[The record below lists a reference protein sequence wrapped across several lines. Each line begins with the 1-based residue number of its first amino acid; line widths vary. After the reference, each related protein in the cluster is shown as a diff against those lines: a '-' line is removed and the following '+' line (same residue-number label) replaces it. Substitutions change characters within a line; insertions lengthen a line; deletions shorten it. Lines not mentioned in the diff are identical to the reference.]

1 VSGMR
6 RREFV
11 ILLGGGAAAAWPLA
25 ARAQQRNP
33 VKRLGVLWG
42 LAENDNVYEL
52 YLSVF
57 KQRLQD
63 LGWIDGRNVRV
74 EYRFTGGVAERI
86 RIAARELVALAPDVI
101 FATTNPAVAA
111 LLEETRT
118 IPIVFT
124 LVSDSVGSGFVPSL
138 AHPGG
143 NITGFHNF
151 EPEFSGKW
159 LEILKEVEPEVRRV
173 AFLHHPQTAAHIG
186 FLRVIEAASSSAGVT
201 VTAAGVRD
209 ASEFE
214 PALKASAREPNSGV
228 IVAPSPITTFRR
240 DLIITLARQLDLPA
254 IYPFRYF
261 PKSGGLVSYGI
272 DQMEQARGGA
282 SYIDRVLRGAN
293 PGELPV
299 QLPTKYEL
307 AINLKTARTLGL
319 KIPESFLLRADEVI
333 E

>member
-1 VSGMR
+1 
-6 RREFV
+6 
-11 ILLGGGAAAAWPLA
+11 
-25 ARAQQRNP
+25 

-42 LAENDNVYEL
+42 LAENDNVYEP
-52 YLSVF
+52 YLSAF

-74 EYRFTGGVAERI
+74 EYRFTGGVTERI
-86 RIAARELVALAPDVI
+86 RVAARELVALAPDVI

-111 LLEETRT
+111 LLQETQT

-151 EPEFSGKW
+151 EPELSGKW
-159 LEILKEVEPEVRRV
+159 LEILKEVAPEVRRV

-186 FLRVIEAASSSAGVT
+186 FLRAIEAASNSI
-201 VTAAGVRD
+201 AAVARD
-209 ASEFE
+209 ASEIE
-214 PALKASAREPNSGV
+214 PALTAFAREPNGGV

-240 DLIITLARQLDLPA
+240 ELIITLARQLDLPA

-282 SYIDRVLRGAN
+282 SYVDRVLRGAN

-299 QLPTKYEL
+299 QLPTRYEL
-307 AINLKTARTLGL
+307 AINLKTAKTLGL
-319 KIPESFLLRADEVI
+319 TIPEPFLLLADEVV

>member
-1 VSGMR
+1 MSDVR
-6 RREFV
+6 RRQF
-11 ILLGGGAAAAWPLA
+11 ITLLGGAAAAWPFA
-25 ARAQQRNP
+25 ARAQQRDH

-42 LAENDNVYEL
+42 LAENDNVYEP
-52 YLSVF
+52 YLSAF
-57 KQRLQD
+57 KQRLLD
-63 LGWIDGRNVRV
+63 LGWIDGRNIRV
-74 EYRFTGGVAERI
+74 EYWFTGGVTERI
-86 RIAARELVALAPDVI
+86 RIAARDLVAVAPDVI

-111 LLEETRT
+111 LLQETQT

-151 EPEFSGKW
+151 EPELSGKW
-159 LEILKEVEPEVRRV
+159 LEILKEVAPEVRRV

-186 FLRVIEAASSSAGVT
+186 FLRAIEVASKSVGVK
-201 VTAAGVRD
+201 VTAAGARD
-209 ASEFE
+209 ASEIE
-214 PALKASAREPNSGV
+214 PVLKAFAREPNGGV
-228 IVAPSPITTFRR
+228 IVAPSPITTFQRE
-240 DLIITLARQLDLPA
+240 LIITLARQLDLPT

-282 SYIDRVLRGAN
+282 SYIDRVLRGSN

-299 QLPTKYEL
+299 QLPTRYEL
-307 AINLKTARTLGL
+307 AVNLKIAKKLGL

>member
-1 VSGMR
+1 MKR
-6 RREFV
+6 RKF
-11 ILLGGGAAAAWPLA
+11 ITLLSGAAAAWPLA
-25 ARAQQRNP
+25 AHAQQRNR

-42 LAENDNVYEL
+42 LAENDNVYEPH
-52 YLSVF
+52 LSAF

-63 LGWIDGRNVRV
+63 LGWIDGRNIRV
-74 EYRFTGGVAERI
+74 EYRFTGGVTERI
-86 RIAARELVALAPDVI
+86 RIAAQELAALAPDVI

-111 LLEETRT
+111 LLQETKT
-118 IPIVFT
+118 IPIVFA

-151 EPEFSGKW
+151 EPELSGKW
-159 LEILKEVEPEVRRV
+159 LEILKEVAPEVRRV
-173 AFLHHPQTAAHIG
+173 AFLHHPQTTAHLQ
-186 FLRVIEAASSSAGVT
+186 FLRVIEAASSSVGVT
-201 VTAAGVRD
+201 VAAAGARD
-209 ASEFE
+209 ASEIE
-214 PALKASAREPNSGV
+214 PVITTFAREPNGGV

-240 DLIITLARQLDLPA
+240 EVIITLARQLALPA

-261 PKSGGLVSYGI
+261 PTSGGLVSYGI
-272 DQMEQARGGA
+272 DQMEQVSGGA
-282 SYIDRVLRGAN
+282 SYVDRVLRGEN

-307 AINLKTARTLGL
+307 AINLKTAKALGL

>member
-1 VSGMR
+1 MR
-6 RREFV
+6 RREF
-11 ILLGGGAAAAWPLA
+11 ITLLGGAAAWPLA
-25 ARAQQRNP
+25 ARAQQRDR
-33 VKRLGVLWG
+33 VKYLGVLWG
-42 LAENDNVYEL
+42 LAENDNVYEP
-52 YLSVF
+52 YLSAF

-63 LGWIDGRNVRV
+63 LGWIEGRNVRI
-74 EYRFTGGVAERI
+74 EYRFTGGVTERM
-86 RIAARELVALAPDVI
+86 RVAARELVALAPDVI

-111 LLEETRT
+111 LLQETRT

-151 EPEFSGKW
+151 EPDLSGKW
-159 LEILKEVEPEVRRV
+159 LEILKEIAPDVRRV
-173 AFLHHPQTAAHIG
+173 AFLHHPQRAAHIS
-186 FLRVIEAASSSAGVT
+186 FLRVIEAASRSAGVT
-201 VTAAGVRD
+201 VTAAGARD
-209 ASEFE
+209 ASEIE
-214 PALKASAREPNSGV
+214 PVLTAFAREPNGGV

-240 DLIITLARQLDLPA
+240 ELIIRLARQLYLPA
-254 IYPFRYF
+254 MYPFRYF
-261 PKSGGLVSYGI
+261 PESGGLVSYGI

-282 SYIDRVLRGAN
+282 AYIDRVLHGSN

-307 AINLKTARTLGL
+307 AINLKAAKTLNL

>member
-1 VSGMR
+1 MK
-6 RREFV
+6 RREF
-11 ILLGGGAAAAWPLA
+11 ITLLGGAAATWPLA
-25 ARAQQRNP
+25 ARAQQPDR

-42 LAENDNVYEL
+42 LAENDNAYEP
-52 YLSVF
+52 YLLAF

-63 LGWIDGRNVRV
+63 LGWIEGRNVRV
-74 EYRFTGGVAERI
+74 DYRFTGGLTERI
-86 RIAARELVALAPDVI
+86 RVQARDLVALAPDAI

-111 LLEETRT
+111 LLQETRT

-138 AHPGG
+138 ARPGG

-151 EPEFSGKW
+151 EPELSGKW
-159 LEILKEVEPEVRRV
+159 LEILKEVAPEVRRV
-173 AFLHHPQTAAHIG
+173 AFLYHPQTAAHVG
-186 FLRVIEAASSSAGVT
+186 FLRVIEAASNSVGVT
-201 VTAAGVRD
+201 ITAAGARD
-209 ASEFE
+209 ADEIE
-214 PALKASAREPNSGV
+214 PMLKAFAREPNGGL

-240 DLIITLARQLDLPA
+240 ELIITLARQLDLPA

-282 SYIDRVLRGAN
+282 SYVDRVLRGAN
-293 PGELPV
+293 PGELPI
-299 QLPTKYEL
+299 QLPTRYEL

-319 KIPESFLLRADEVI
+319 TIPSPFLLRADEVI